1 MKILLYLPTP
11 GSLTGAPRRLLTLAT
26 ALRSHGLYAC
36 IASDKDTEVLAK
48 ARELGF
54 ETLSVAPVGV
64 LKLRGGALFGGG
76 VWFRLGTG
84 LAVLIQNLRFWR
96 MVWRNNV
103 DVVWI
108 RASKGI
114 AFAGLG
120 ALFSRRPL
128 VWDVDYELPSK
139 GVVRWLHRFGLWS
152 ADAVVYQYAAAA
164 EGIFGKGLADRY
176 AHKFHTIIPGIDLEA
191 VRPFRESR
199 RERVKSVDE
208 PFVVLQVGTVCERKN
223 QLLLIEALGR
233 LDITQLPRK
242 ICVRFAG
249 GLSDAPYVQRVER
262 SIAEK
267 GLSAYVELLGW
278 RGDVHSLMAEADLL
292 VMPSKDEGVPN
303 TIQEAM
309 AIGLPVVVSDA
320 GGMPE
325 IVEDGRTGWVLPLDE
340 PSKWAERLQRSIA
353 FQDERDRVASTACAY
368 ATEHF
373 GTREWGR
380 QYAAIVRQVAG
391 GDGVTNKESV

>member
-1 MKILLYLPTP
+1 MRVLLFLATP
-11 GSLTGAPRRLLTLAT
+11 GGLTGAPRRLLTLAGALSERGIKVCVAAEGNSQLIREASRGNLET
-26 ALRSHGLYAC
+26 REVNSIGVLAFRGSALLGGGYLFRLRTVWSLFRQNFLLRSA
-36 IASDKDTEVLAK
+36 
-48 ARELGF
+48 ARSF
-54 ETLSVAPVGV
+54 CA
-64 LKLRGGALFGGG
+64 
-76 VWFRLGTG
+76 
-84 LAVLIQNLRFWR
+84 
-96 MVWRNNV
+96 
-103 DVVWI
+103 DVVWV
-108 RASKGI
+108 RGSKGI

-120 ALFSRRPL
+120 TLSSRRPL

-325 IVEDGRTGWVLPLDE
+325 IVEDRRTGWVLPLDE

-353 FQDERDRVASTACAY
+353 FQDERDRVASAACAY